1 MFIVRFNVM
10 AKDLMHARRKVRT
23 MEPDDIYV
31 NQSWVEGKNQ
41 HLAEAIGFHEM
52 PDEWEE
58 DDVPLEDT

>member
-41 HLAEAIGFHEM
+41 HLAEAIGFAHIEEEYEEV
-52 PDEWEE
+52 PDEYI
-58 DDVPLEDT
+58 